1 MGSMKDDMLSGAGQL
16 NLDTIVEGNL
26 LLNAAGAFEYEER
39 EKKRLIEGNERVVLQ
54 RVLKHIPIAM
64 AHLRKS
70 LKEDDDYLAVYRLV
84 ESAYIV
90 GALTQITDAMP
101 KIAAIAPGSE
111 GGKKSAEVRAAKD
124 MQGWHVA
131 GLRLAL
137 ECVASDP
144 SASLDTIATHMETNL
159 KGDDARE
166 FSACRS
172 AVRRWRASG
181 KLPPR
186 QA

>member
-1 MGSMKDDMLSGAGQL
+1 MFSGAGQL
-16 NLDTIVEGNL
+16 RLDMIVEGNL
-26 LLNAAGAFEYEER
+26 LLNAAGALKFNEDKRCVLTDEER
-39 EKKRLIEGNERVVLQ
+39 ARLTQ
-54 RVLKHIPIAM
+54 VLKHVPIALGY
-64 AHLRKS
+64 LRKS
-70 LKEDDDYLAVYRLV
+70 LTDDDDFLAVYRLV

-101 KIAAIAPGSE
+101 KIAAMAPGSE

-124 MQGWHVA
+124 MQGWHVE